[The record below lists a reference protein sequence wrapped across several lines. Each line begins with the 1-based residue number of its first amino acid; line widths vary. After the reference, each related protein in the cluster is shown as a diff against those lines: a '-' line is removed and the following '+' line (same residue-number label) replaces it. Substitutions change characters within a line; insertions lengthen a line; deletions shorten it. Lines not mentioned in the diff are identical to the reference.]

1 MYRPPLPIVVAL
13 VLVPALAGCNA
24 STSPSGPSPVSQA
37 SRPLTAMQLTGFV
50 IDSGYRPLAGA
61 RVEVIHG
68 PQAGTSA
75 IADATGQFSLTGEF
89 DSTTA
94 FRASADGYATATQP
108 WSCSVG
114 YVSGPDRR
122 TPVVGILS
130 GPARAT
136 GGHRWSLHADFVADP
151 ACADVP
157 TELHTRTY
165 AATIVPEARTNVP
178 ANTSFAL
185 TVSGAPFLRTFDSF
199 SIGVAGDY
207 LGFFL
212 HGGHDPP
219 IVEEIAANTYLAFSG
234 NASASLPSPA
244 VSTISAA
251 FDGWINYCEMRAP
264 MGSGVYNCGTSNWT
278 GEPIPGAS
286 VTYGLCQSKN
296 HRLILARR

>member
-1 MYRPPLPIVVAL
+1 MDRPPLPIVVAL

-37 SRPLTAMQLTGFV
+37 SRPVTAIQLTGFV

-75 IADATGQFSLTGEF
+75 IADAAGQFSLTGEF

-114 YVSGPDRR
+114 TCPGPTGARPWLGFYLAPLAP
-122 TPVVGILS
+122 PVDI
-130 GPARAT
+130 A
-136 GGHRWSLHADFVADP
+136 GHYTLTFVADP
-151 ACADVP
+151 ACSDVP

-244 VSTISAA
+244 MSTISAT
-251 FDGWINYCEMRAP
+251 FDGWINYCEMRRPWAAASTTVAP
-264 MGSGVYNCGTSNWT
+264 RT
-278 GEPIPGAS
+278 GLESRFP
-286 VTYGLCQSKN
+286 
-296 HRLILARR
+296 ARR